1 MLQNYTPQET
11 GIFVIVSRKI
21 ANNKWVKRQ
30 LMTFYHVREARP
42 SRLGN
47 RIFSEIT
54 WLSTEMVV
62 YEASFGIFCDSIEV
76 FRGSS

>member
-47 RIFSEIT
+47 RIFSVKSLGYQQK
-54 WLSTEMVV
+54 WLFMRLLS
-62 YEASFGIFCDSIEV
+62 V
-76 FRGSS
+76 FSVTV